1 MRIFIHEH
9 GITFTGKAWEI
20 RAKLKEYSK
29 KYQLVA
35 QWLAAMK
42 TER

>member
-1 MRIFIHEH
+1 MKIFIHEH

-20 RAKLKEYSK
+20 RAKLKEYGRN
-29 KYQLVA
+29 YQLVA
-35 QWLAAMK
+35 EWLSDMK